1 MKQTPTWLRLLLH
14 ADSMIF
20 AILAGVALL
29 AITFVAVGNLN
40 PVPLSW
46 GILVFIVL
54 ALALRGRDQGIAAR
68 RGDRGRWIRTL
79 VKYALAIGVTAA
91 ATLYGSRAEAMSEA
105 PAPAKVTQAALLS
118 PNVTEAKTFA
128 YCRLKIVEYEGVRL
142 EAYMP
147 TPDDRPTIGVGAT
160 HIDGKPVTMGM
171 VITMEQAMDLLDEH
185 MRLYRT
191 FYMKALTEESRRTRL
206 NTPRDCA
213 FTSWTLNIGGGAAQR
228 STAIKR
234 LNAGWIEGACDAMTW
249 FHKQAGR
256 PLPGLQIR
264 RGKEWVDCMAGVSV
278 ANQVGLRKR
287 EEPIVAWWNAS
298 AAVARGDLLIFP
310 VELRW

>member
-1 MKQTPTWLRLLLH
+1 MKPTPTWLRLMLH

-20 AILAGVALL
+20 AILAALCLL
-29 AITFVAVGNLN
+29 AITFVAQGNVN

-54 ALALRGRDQGIAAR
+54 TLVLRNRDQGIASR
-68 RGDRGRWIRTL
+68 TDDRGRWIRTL
-79 VKYALAIGVTAA
+79 IKYALAIGVVVA
-91 ATLYGSRAEAMSEA
+91 ATLCGSRAEAMSEP

-128 YCRLKIVEYEGVRL
+128 YCRPKIVDYEGVRL
-142 EAYMP
+142 KAYMP
-147 TPDDRPTIGVGAT
+147 TPNDRPTIGVGAT

-171 VITMEQAMDLLDEH
+171 VITMDQAMALLDDH

-191 FYMKALTEESRRTRL
+191 GYMNALTEESRFQRL

-213 FTSWTLNIGGGAAQR
+213 FTSWTLNIGIGAAQR
-228 STAIKR
+228 STAVKR
-234 LNAGWIEGACDAMTW
+234 LNAGWIMGACDAMTW

-256 PLPGLQIR
+256 VLPGLVIR
-264 RGKEWVDCMAGVSV
+264 RGKEWDDCT
-278 ANQVGLRKR
+278 VGL
-287 EEPIVAWWNAS
+287 
-298 AAVARGDLLIFP
+298 
-310 VELRW
+310 